1 MLRAPTLEPGV
12 DGVYVTLITQVVVG
26 WSGTEQLLVW
36 AKSPLAAMAE
46 ITSAA
51 VPLFV
56 TVTV

>member
-1 MLRAPTLEPGV
+1 MLREPTLEPGV

-26 WSGTEQLLVW
+26 WSGTEQLFVA
-36 AKSPLAAMAE
+36 AKSPLAAIAE
-46 ITSAA
+46 ITSVV